1 MQASEIGLIDDAV
14 GAAVRLA
21 TAAAAADSMWLQAKL
36 TCVLTTCLT
45 QKAETAAVDCPSLVS
60 LVP

>member
-21 TAAAAADSMWLQAKL
+21 TAAAADSMWLQAKL